1 MFSLSPVIGGTLI
14 TAAVLAG
21 VAPANAD
28 IGITTQNVRYSLP
41 PVQARHDIRQAAG
54 RGSVLFTQEMGRRQ
68 ARRFAPAGWG
78 VAHAAGTYRG
88 DCATFYRRDVWRL
101 RRAYVVRVVNVDT
114 RRPSNGHRWALV
126 TVLTGAETMAAVCI
140 HMPTHSVS
148 RAVYRAGI
156 GRVRTLL
163 RRLSTRYRHVAIGG
177 DWNNRYGTRARFRGF
192 VSRRPPAGTGA
203 RGGRVDYVYVRRPA
217 RVAHISILR
226 RTFSDHNGVRVWV
239 RNG

>member
-28 IGITTQNVRYSLP
+28 IGITTQNVRYTLP
-41 PVQARHDIRQAAG
+41 PVQARHDIRQAAN

-101 RRAYVVRVVNVDT
+101 RRAYVVRVVDVAT

-126 TVLTGAETMAAVCI
+126 TVQRARRQWR
-140 HMPTHSVS
+140 PSVS
-148 RAVYRAGI
+148 TCQPIASPVPSTGPGSAAF
-156 GRVRTLL
+156 GRC
-163 RRLSTRYRHVAIGG
+163 SGAC
-177 DWNNRYGTRARFRGF
+177 
-192 VSRRPPAGTGA
+192 PPAT
-203 RGGRVDYVYVRRPA
+203 D
-217 RVAHISILR
+217 
-226 RTFSDHNGVRVWV
+226 T
-239 RNG
+239 